1 MFLRCSTFAV
11 STFCL
16 FTGFPAL
23 TQVVPAPKRCASVTS
38 AELAAMQQYLTAK
51 FRLSAP
57 PEISIAEVQQDCF
70 TRLTVSL
77 QGVGHQERRV
87 PLYLAPDHRYLFPD
101 VFDLEISPQVAERRE
116 AKRLKHLVIPGSH
129 PIVGSASSPV
139 QIVVYSDFGCPHC
152 ATLWRT
158 LKPYVENRAGAIA
171 MAFRSC
177 PIDQLHPWARSAAI
191 ASKCAEKQGSDYFI
205 SLSDFIF
212 ERQGDI
218 TPANLATLLSQH
230 MREQPGFRMDSFER
244 CIVSRATEADVLA
257 DERSASEARVAAI
270 PTVFI
275 NGRGISGAA
284 SAARLAAVIAEA
296 QTEID

>member
-177 PIDQLHPWARSAAI
+177 PIDQLHPWAEVPPS
-191 ASKCAEKQGSDYFI
+191 
-205 SLSDFIF
+205 
-212 ERQGDI
+212 
-218 TPANLATLLSQH
+218 PANARRSKVQTISFRYQTSYSKGKGILPQRIWRLYCLNTCASNPAFAWTHLNAASSRERLRQTSLRTNDPRVRRVSLQFQLSSS
-230 MREQPGFRMDSFER
+230 MDEEFREQRRLRG
-244 CIVSRATEADVLA
+244 SR
-257 DERSASEARVAAI
+257 
-270 PTVFI
+270 
-275 NGRGISGAA
+275 
-284 SAARLAAVIAEA
+284 
-296 QTEID
+296 Q